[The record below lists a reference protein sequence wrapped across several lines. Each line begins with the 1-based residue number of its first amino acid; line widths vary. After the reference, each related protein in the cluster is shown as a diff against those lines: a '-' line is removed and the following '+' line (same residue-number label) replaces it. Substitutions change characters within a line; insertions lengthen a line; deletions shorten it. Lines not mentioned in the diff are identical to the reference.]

1 MSEQKE
7 NNIMASSNENYQ
19 NTEGNV
25 EIIENETKIYKNNDT
40 NSEIKKE
47 RASSDTTILHGALM
61 ITNLCLGVT
70 IFTFAVRIKYFG
82 LVWFVLSCVLVGA
95 ATYWSIIRGV
105 IASSKNEEDDYSEL
119 TQKILGKKMRV
130 FLDIMIIIYTYGV
143 MMVFFTLI
151 YALLGRFIHSAGY
164 TNKYED
170 YNIFD
175 KEIWGKPYIKYP
187 VYVGLALG
195 LSLMCLIKDMNKLKF
210 SSYIGVLAV
219 IYSLFVVL
227 VECKD
232 YYEIYKKE
240 KYIKE
245 KKETH
250 PN

>member
-7 NNIMASSNENYQ
+7 NNIMASSNDNYQ

-25 EIIENETKIYKNNDT
+25 EIIENETKIYKSNDT

-82 LVWFVLSCVLVGA
+82 LVWFVLSCILVGA
-95 ATYWSIIRGV
+95 ATYWSNIRGV

-195 LSLMCLIKDMNKLKF
+195 C
-210 SSYIGVLAV
+210 V
-219 IYSLFVVL
+219 
-227 VECKD
+227 
-232 YYEIYKKE
+232 
-240 KYIKE
+240 
-245 KKETH
+245 
-250 PN
+250 